1 MRDVIPE
8 RFQAQPSRR
17 RPLGILLAFGYSGES
32 LMLRSSTLSRIAL
45 LVMLGVS
52 TAGCE
57 VIGGI
62 FKAGLWVGAL
72 GVLAVVVL
80 VVVIVGKM
88 KR

>member
-1 MRDVIPE
+1 
-8 RFQAQPSRR
+8 
-17 RPLGILLAFGYSGES
+17 
-32 LMLRSSTLSRIAL
+32 MLRSSTLSRIAL

-80 VVVIVGKM
+80 IVVVVGKM

>member
-1 MRDVIPE
+1 
-8 RFQAQPSRR
+8 
-17 RPLGILLAFGYSGES
+17 
-32 LMLRSSTLSRIAL
+32 MLRSSTLSRIAL

-62 FKAGLWVGAL
+62 FKAGMWVGAL
-72 GVLAVVVL
+72 GVIAVVVL
-80 VVVIVGKM
+80 IVVIVGKM

>member
-1 MRDVIPE
+1 
-8 RFQAQPSRR
+8 
-17 RPLGILLAFGYSGES
+17 
-32 LMLRSSTLSRIAL
+32 MLRSSTLSRIAL

-57 VIGGI
+57 VVGGI

-80 VVVIVGKM
+80 EVVVVGKM

>member
-1 MRDVIPE
+1 
-8 RFQAQPSRR
+8 
-17 RPLGILLAFGYSGES
+17 
-32 LMLRSSTLSRIAL
+32 MLRSSTLSRIAL
-45 LVMLGVS
+45 LVMLGAS

-57 VIGGI
+57 VVGGI

>member
-1 MRDVIPE
+1 
-8 RFQAQPSRR
+8 
-17 RPLGILLAFGYSGES
+17 
-32 LMLRSSTLSRIAL
+32 MLRSSTLSRIAL

-52 TAGCE
+52 AAGCE

>member
-1 MRDVIPE
+1 
-8 RFQAQPSRR
+8 
-17 RPLGILLAFGYSGES
+17 
-32 LMLRSSTLSRIAL
+32 MLRSSTLSRIAL
-45 LVMLGVS
+45 LVMLGIS

-80 VVVIVGKM
+80 IVVIVGKM

>member
-1 MRDVIPE
+1 
-8 RFQAQPSRR
+8 
-17 RPLGILLAFGYSGES
+17 
-32 LMLRSSTLSRIAL
+32 MLRSSTLSRIAL

-80 VVVIVGKM
+80 MVVIVGKM

>member
-1 MRDVIPE
+1 
-8 RFQAQPSRR
+8 
-17 RPLGILLAFGYSGES
+17 
-32 LMLRSSTLSRIAL
+32 MLRSSTLSRIAL
-45 LVMLGVS
+45 LVMLGIS

-62 FKAGLWVGAL
+62 FKAGLWVGAI

>member
-1 MRDVIPE
+1 MGDVIPE
-8 RFQAQPSRR
+8 RFQAQPSRYVL
-17 RPLGILLAFGYSGES
+17 PGIVLALGYGGES
-32 LMLRSSTLSRIAL
+32 LMVRSSTLSRIAV

-72 GVLAVVVL
+72 GVLAIVVL
-80 VVVIVGKM
+80 IVVIVGKM